1 MSEPSAGP
9 VDRAAVQRLMRRVEG
24 FARGLGLDD
33 ASARRVVEAVV
44 ADMPSRLDEERVAE
58 ARVRMI
64 SAAE

>member
-1 MSEPSAGP
+1 MSEASPNP
-9 VDRAAVQRLMRRVEG
+9 IDKAAVQRLMRRVEG

-33 ASARRVVEAVV
+33 ASARRIVEAVV

-64 SAAE
+64 TAAE